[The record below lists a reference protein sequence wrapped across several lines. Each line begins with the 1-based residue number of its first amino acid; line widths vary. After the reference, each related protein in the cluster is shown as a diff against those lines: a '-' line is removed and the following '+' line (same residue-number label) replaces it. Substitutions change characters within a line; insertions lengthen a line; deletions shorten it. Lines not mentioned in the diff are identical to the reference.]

1 MDRNTITSH
10 ADSETAAAGPP
21 RWQLFAAFASVYIIW
36 GSTYLAI
43 RFAIETLPPFFMSG
57 VRFLVAGVIM
67 IAWARLR
74 GAPWPT
80 RVQWR
85 SAAIVGALL
94 LAGGNGGVTWGEQ
107 FVPSGLTA
115 LMIATVPL
123 WVVLLDW
130 LRPGGRR
137 PLPAVFIG
145 VGLGLVGLG
154 LLIGPGQLGDAVHP
168 VGAAVVLLAALL
180 WSMGTVYGNK
190 ADLPDA
196 PLMASGV
203 EMFSGALVLVAAG
216 FLTGETARLDLP
228 GVTMRSALAM
238 LYLIVFGSLVG
249 FTSYSWLIRNAP
261 PAQTATY
268 AYVNPIVAVFLG
280 WALADEVLTLRML
293 VGAGVTLLGVAIITA
308 HRGRRRRRLRRSQ
321 STASSL

>member
-1 MDRNTITSH
+1 MDSTTVVGTG
-10 ADSETAAAGPP
+10 SEEAAVGPP
-21 RWQLFAAFASVYIIW
+21 RWQLFAAFAAVYVIW

-43 RFAIETLPPFFMSG
+43 RFAIETLPPFFMAG
-57 VRFLVAGVIM
+57 GRFLVAGIVM
-67 IAWARLR
+67 MAWARLR
-74 GAPWPT
+74 GAGWPT

-137 PLPAVFIG
+137 PLPAVFLG
-145 VGLGLVGLG
+145 VGIGLVGLVV
-154 LLIGPGQLGDAVHP
+154 LIGPGQFGGAVHP
-168 VGAAVVLLAALL
+168 VGAAVILLAALL
-180 WSMGTVYGNK
+180 WSVGTVYGNR

-203 EMFSGALVLVAAG
+203 EMFSGALVLVFAG
-216 FLTGETARLDLP
+216 FVSGEVGQVNLAA
-228 GVTMRSALAM
+228 VSSRSVLAM

-249 FTSYSWLIRNAP
+249 FTAYSWLIRNAP

-280 WALADEVLTLRML
+280 WALADEVLTPRML
-293 VGAGVTLLGVAIITA
+293 VGAAVTLLGVAIITA
-308 HRGRRRRRLRRSQ
+308 FRGRRRRKGKQ
-321 STASSL
+321 AAAFD

>member
-1 MDRNTITSH
+1 MDGTRTVVAT
-10 ADSETAAAGPP
+10 DSQVTVGPR
-21 RWQLFAAFASVYIIW
+21 RWQLFAAFAAVYLIW

-43 RFAIETLPPFFMSG
+43 RFAIETLPPFLMSG
-57 VRFLVAGVIM
+57 VRFLVAGVMM
-67 IAWARLR
+67 IAWARSR
-74 GAPWPT
+74 GASWPT
-80 RVQWR
+80 RLQWR
-85 SAAIVGALL
+85 SAAIVGTLL

-123 WVVLLDW
+123 WVVVLDW

-137 PLPAVFIG
+137 PAPAVFVG
-145 VGLGLVGLG
+145 VGLGLAGLA
-154 LLIGPGQLGDAVHP
+154 LLVGPGQLGGAVHP

-180 WSMGTVYGNK
+180 WSVGTVYGNR

-216 FLTGETARLDLP
+216 LITGETARLALP
-228 GVTMRSALAM
+228 AVTLRSWLSM

-249 FTSYSWLIRNAP
+249 FTCYSWLIRNAP

-280 WALADEVLTLRML
+280 WALADEVLTGRML
-293 VGAGVTLLGVAIITA
+293 VGAVVTVLGVAIITA
-308 HRGRRRRRLRRSQ
+308 FRGRRRRQERRRA
-321 STASSL
+321 TARG